1 MIGINSM
8 MICIGIYMIG
18 INSMMTCIDIYMIG
32 IDNMFGYVFAHVH

>member
-18 INSMMTCIDIYMIG
+18 INSTMICIDIYMIG